1 METPADYRKFAEE
14 CRRLAGRAEDEQHR
28 AVLEQMAE
36 VWWRLALEAE
46 HRRPRRP
53 NTNPHIE

>member
-1 METPADYRKFAEE
+1 METPADYRKLAEE
-14 CRRLAGRAEDEQHR
+14 CRRLASRVEDEQHR

-46 HRRPRRP
+46 HKRPRRP
-53 NTNPHIE
+53 N